1 MGENIPLR
9 CSQAPNASG
18 TPHGAHKLLLWSRR
32 LCPVV
37 KGATPAPVAAKR
49 HFPVGCLDDFVSTP
63 HNLRFFFLSKSK
75 HAFALQAACLPS
87 GVCREGKEKAERLD
101 AQPAPF
107 RGWSCF

>member
-1 MGENIPLR
+1 MGDNVPLR

-18 TPHGAHKLLLWSRR
+18 TPHRAPPPP
-32 LCPVV
+32 PVV

-63 HNLRFFFLSKSK
+63 RNLRFFFLSKSK